1 MENPVNCE
9 ENASVLEPNTLSLGR
24 GVQNSGNTGIK
35 FRGEAIRS
43 LVTRALLQKAVMQW
57 MGKA

>member
-1 MENPVNCE
+1 M